1 MRFYLQTL
9 GKPAPTGDA
18 SAAFTAAF
26 PIPQAILSAVT
37 KQIDVVLGG
46 I

>member
-1 MRFYLQTL
+1 V
-9 GKPAPTGDA
+9 
-18 SAAFTAAF
+18 AFAAAF